1 MSYRTYVATS
11 RAAYIAGIEAGIS
24 PQELRAHTGI
34 IGEAYVADYL
44 GVKLSTTNNQRGY
57 DLVDQ
62 DGLRVSVK
70 TITTSTGVALNQN
83 TLDLV
88 DRVVVV
94 WLGTDAD
101 ELDLVIVYDKSIE
114 DFIDESA
121 EPYRG
126 SLRLQRS
133 AMSFPHK
140 PATASKFELGEVVDK
155 HQEGEVLFQKHASG
169 SYTAIVNGTPQPAR
183 QRLMELRDRLGLE
196 DKANNTTRT
205 LGRQVF
211 GELRSKKM

>member
-1 MSYRTYVATS
+1 MSYRTYVASS

-24 PQELRAHTGI
+24 PQELRAHTGV

-57 DLVDQ
+57 DLVDL

-70 TITTSTGVALNQN
+70 TITTSTFVALNQN
-83 TLDLV
+83 TVDLV

-114 DFIDESA
+114 DFVNESA

-133 AMSFPHK
+133 AMSFPLK
-140 PATASKFELGEVVDK
+140 PAAASKFELGEVIDA
-155 HQEGEVLFQKHASG
+155 HQEGDVLFQKHESG
-169 SYTAIVNGTPQPAR
+169 SFTALVNGTPQPAR
-183 QRLMELRDRLGLE
+183 QLLIELRDRLGLE
-196 DKANNTTRT
+196 DKANNTTRS
-205 LGRQVF
+205 LGGQVF
-211 GELRSKKM
+211 GHLRSKNL